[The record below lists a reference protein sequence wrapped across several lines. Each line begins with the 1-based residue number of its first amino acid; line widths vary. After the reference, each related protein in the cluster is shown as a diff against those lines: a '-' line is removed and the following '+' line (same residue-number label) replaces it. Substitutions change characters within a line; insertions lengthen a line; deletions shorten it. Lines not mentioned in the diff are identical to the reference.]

1 MKTIYS
7 LKILKIA
14 LLPAII
20 VIVTFT
26 SGCATLSKGECIEAD
41 WYEIGIRDGSS
52 GKPRSVLDSHREACK
67 KHGVAP
73 NREHYYAG
81 RTKAINTY
89 CTPDN
94 GFLIGKQGGY
104 YKQVCPL
111 HLDRGFLNSYKLG
124 KEIYDINR
132 DIVKAESRLEKL
144 EKELDRK
151 ETRKERRIK
160 IREEIRVLDRKHR
173 ELREQLI
180 NTEEKSQQSRN

>member
-1 MKTIYS
+1 MKTRFYLTIFKTV
-7 LKILKIA
+7 LF
-14 LLPAII
+14 PVII
-20 VIVTFT
+20 TMII
-26 SGCATLSKGECIEAD
+26 SISSCATLSKGECIEAD
-41 WYEIGIRDGSS
+41 WYEIGIRDGSN
-52 GKPRSVLDSHREACK
+52 GKPRSVLDNHREACK

-73 NREHYYAG
+73 NREQYYSG
-81 RTKAINTY
+81 RNIGIKSY
-89 CTPDN
+89 CTPEN
-94 GFLIGKQGGY
+94 GFLIGKKGEY

-180 NTEEKSQQSRN
+180 NTEEKRQSRN